1 MGYATQDDR
10 QFKAALEQIEGVTHK
25 RTTKGRYYEGVK
37 YRVDMHTPV
46 IENPDI
52 LF

>member
-10 QFKAALEQIEGVTHK
+10 QFKAALEQIEGATYK
-25 RTTKGRYYEGVK
+25 KTKKGRYYEGVK
-37 YRVDMHTPV
+37 YRVDMHKPL
-46 IENPDI
+46 IENSDI